1 MTNRRVMAPA
11 ALLLVLALGVVAC
24 DTAPDELTIRNE
36 SGQNLDVFLQTSDD
50 EIVLT
55 TVRSGNNYSSLTE
68 CQGPFVLRTEDGD
81 LYAEVPRLCR
91 GDPEFIVESPT
102 NE

>member
-36 SGQNLDVFLQTSDD
+36 SGQTLDVYLATNGERLLTS
-50 EIVLT
+50 
-55 TVRSGNNYSSLTE
+55 VRSGNIYSSLE
-68 CQGPFVLRTEDGD
+68 DCGGPFVLRTTDGD
-81 LYAEVPRLCR
+81 LYAEVPELCR
-91 GDPEFIVESPT
+91 GDPEFIVD
-102 NE
+102 